1 MNRPPIQDPITPL
14 PPMRLLI
21 FAVSAVFPSVA
32 YLVVRSPDGGVTLGG
47 IAKIA
52 AAWLIGYLV
61 SDGYYN
67 HRMQV
72 RLQALAFEVKKSLP
86 ELERRHVALR
96 LLEGHTRWESARGG
110 YEFTAMLFDG
120 LSPDAAPETR
130 LATRNS
136 AEFEESVRTAVIHAL
151 ITHGWTKERGPKTL
165 LIMWYPSKLPS

>member
-52 AAWLIGYLV
+52 AAWLIGYLI

-72 RLQALAFEVKKSLP
+72 RLQALAFEVQKSLP
-86 ELERRHVALR
+86 ELERRHVSLR
-96 LLEGHTRWESARGG
+96 LLEGYTRRESAREG
-110 YEFTAMLFDG
+110 YRFAAELYDSR
-120 LSPDAAPETR
+120 SPPEVR

-151 ITHGWTKERGPKTL
+151 ITHGWTKESGPKTL

>member
-1 MNRPPIQDPITPL
+1 MNHPPIQDPITPL

-21 FAVSAVFPSVA
+21 FAVSAIFPSVA
-32 YLVVRSPDGGVTLGG
+32 YLVVRSTDGGVTLGG
-47 IAKIA
+47 LAKIA

-96 LLEGHTRWESARGG
+96 LLEGYTRRESARAG
-110 YEFTAMLFDG
+110 YEFAAVLIDG
-120 LSPDAAPETR
+120 WSLDAALETR

-136 AEFEESVRTAVIHAL
+136 AEFEASVRTAVIHAL
-151 ITHGWTKERGPKTL
+151 ITHGWTKESGPKTL